1 MVVENNFIKAAIILK
16 KKSILSLKW
25 QNKISTRISIYIII
39 IYIIP

>member
-1 MVVENNFIKAAIILK
+1 MVVENNFIKAAIIL